1 MGHTTEELIFA
12 AMVAKAAQGRRAWI
26 AAQQGVRQDEEWLKE
41 NPMEKFV
48 PDVLEGFHRVADEI
62 KRLDKK

>member
-1 MGHTTEELIFA
+1 MKHTTEELIFA
-12 AMVAKAAQGRRAWI
+12 AMVAEKAQARRTWI
-26 AAQQGVRQDEEWLKE
+26 AAQQGVRQDDEWLKE

-48 PDVLEGFHRVADEI
+48 PDVLAGLHRVADEI